1 MPMDTVMA
9 QKIIDETNSKI
20 KVLEAEMEQL
30 TGKDNKKARN
40 AKSREVSDM
49 KKTDD
54 FTDAER
60 VLAGKEPLSEKWKS
74 GEVKVEKK
82 EEIVLENVVKDAYV
96 KPKEIAPKKEKKEKK
111 EESAGISP
119 AERDELEKLKTDI
132 VAKKTALKEQ
142 GMSGGQQNKDPDVV
156 KMVARMQELKIK
168 SGEISGDAK
177 EDKKKAKGKGP
188 KGDPE
193 EIKKLTQEIEDY
205 KLKLKTEFGYTKND
219 IAKDE
224 DILEM
229 QKRLK
234 AMGN

>member
-1 MPMDTVMA
+1 M
-9 QKIIDETNSKI
+9 
-20 KVLEAEMEQL
+20 
-30 TGKDNKKARN
+30 G
-40 AKSREVSDM
+40 
-49 KKTDD
+49 
-54 FTDAER
+54 
-60 VLAGKEPLSEKWKS
+60 
-74 GEVKVEKK
+74 
-82 EEIVLENVVKDAYV
+82 
-96 KPKEIAPKKEKKEKK
+96 
-111 EESAGISP
+111 
-119 AERDELEKLKTDI
+119 ERDELEKLKTEI

-177 EDKKKAKGKGP
+177 ADKKAAKGKGP

-193 EIKKLTQEIEDY
+193 EI

-234 AMGN
+234 A

>member
-1 MPMDTVMA
+1 M
-9 QKIIDETNSKI
+9 
-20 KVLEAEMEQL
+20 
-30 TGKDNKKARN
+30 G
-40 AKSREVSDM
+40 
-49 KKTDD
+49 
-54 FTDAER
+54 
-60 VLAGKEPLSEKWKS
+60 
-74 GEVKVEKK
+74 
-82 EEIVLENVVKDAYV
+82 
-96 KPKEIAPKKEKKEKK
+96 KKEKKQ
-111 EESAGISP
+111 ESAGISP
-119 AERDELEKLKTDI
+119 AERDELEKLKTEI

-142 GMSGGQQNKDPDVV
+142 GMSGGQQNKDP
-156 KMVARMQELKIK
+156 
-168 SGEISGDAK
+168 DAK